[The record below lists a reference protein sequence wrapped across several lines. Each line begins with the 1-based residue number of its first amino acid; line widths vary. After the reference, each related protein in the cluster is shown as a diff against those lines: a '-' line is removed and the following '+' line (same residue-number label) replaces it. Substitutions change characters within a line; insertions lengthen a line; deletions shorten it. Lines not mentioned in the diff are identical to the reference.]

1 MLDRRHFLAAS
12 LASPLAMHPTARAQ
26 ATGSAAGWPS
36 RTVRFIVPFGPGGP
50 ADNISRTLAQRMA
63 ETWKQPVIVENKP
76 GASGMIGA
84 EMVAKA
90 PPDGH
95 TLLVINQLLVQAPAL
110 YKSVPYD
117 PLRDLAPV
125 TDLIASPLWLA
136 VNAANTPARTMREFV
151 EQSRARGADL
161 NYASVGVGSI
171 GHLYG
176 FRLAEATG
184 LRFTHVPYRG
194 AAPVVAA
201 LLAGEVTCAFV
212 DYATLK
218 PHLESGKLRALAVSD
233 VRRTAATPDVPTFTE
248 AGYKGFEGVSWIGLF
263 ATGRT
268 PPDIVAKI
276 HAEATRIIKL
286 PDVVTRF
293 QDGQGFQMGGQAQP
307 AWAAQVAA
315 DHERWGVLI
324 RAAGVTMD

>member
-1 MLDRRHFLAAS
+1 MLHRRQVLASTLAAAALPR
-12 LASPLAMHPTARAQ
+12 LAGAQ
-26 ATGSAAGWPS
+26 GANTFPS
-36 RTVRFIVPFGPGGP
+36 RSVRFVVPYGAGGP
-50 ADNISRTLAQRMA
+50 ADSISRTLAQRMA

-76 GASGMIGA
+76 GASGIIGA
-84 EMVAKA
+84 DLVAKS

-95 TLLVINQLLVQAPAL
+95 TLLVINQLLVQTPAL

-151 EQSRARGADL
+151 DQSRSRGAEL
-161 NYASVGVGSI
+161 HYASVGTGSI

-184 LRFTHVPYRG
+184 LRFTHVPYKG
-194 AAPVVAA
+194 AAPVVMA

-233 VRRTAATPDVPTFTE
+233 VRRTASTPEVPTFTE
-248 AGYKGFEGVSWIGLF
+248 AGYKGFEAVSWIGLF
-263 ATGRT
+263 APGRT
-268 PPDIVAKI
+268 PPDVLQKI
-276 HAEATRIIKL
+276 HAEATRILKQ
-286 PDVVTRF
+286 PDVVSKF
-293 QDGQGFQMGGQAQP
+293 QDGQGFQMGGQSLS

-324 RAAGVTMD
+324 RAAGVTME